1 MAAFCHNVG
10 LWVEVA
16 PLRAIR
22 QTIGCTSP
30 LANGDD
36 LFYCSPA
43 ERQLFTHNNTDLYIY
58 NAYRPPDAL
67 RRRTHLDGRA
77 DSFHTATPD
86 TTRLS
91 RLPVDRRRD
100 AGQAGSM
107 QLFLAARPPARSDVV
122 RQENVNTLWI
132 VAYD

>member
-1 MAAFCHNVG
+1 MSRLDRPTSAFCVG
-10 LWVEVA
+10 VSGGTV
-16 PLRAIR
+16 
-22 QTIGCTSP
+22 
-30 LANGDD
+30 
-36 LFYCSPA
+36 
-43 ERQLFTHNNTDLYIY
+43 
-58 NAYRPPDAL
+58 RPPDAL

-100 AGQAGSM
+100 VCQAGSM
-107 QLFLAARPPARSDVV
+107 QLFLDARPPARSDVV

>member
-1 MAAFCHNVG
+1 MSRLDRPTSAFCVG
-10 LWVEVA
+10 VSGGTV
-16 PLRAIR
+16 
-22 QTIGCTSP
+22 
-30 LANGDD
+30 
-36 LFYCSPA
+36 
-43 ERQLFTHNNTDLYIY
+43 
-58 NAYRPPDAL
+58 RPPDAL

-122 RQENVNTLWI
+122 RHENVNTLWI